1 VDRLSHYVAPYESHP
16 YAVNEQQWV
25 LTIRCKGNALAI
37 VPDLQFVVPWEIQV
51 GYYKELI
58 LRKSGN
64 ALGKAALGSD
74 GVTIPGGFQEKGRCG
89 MKWHD
94 LDELIVELGDLIHLF
109 QL

>member
-1 VDRLSHYVAPYESHP
+1 
-16 YAVNEQQWV
+16 
-25 LTIRCKGNALAI
+25 
-37 VPDLQFVVPWEIQV
+37 VPWEIQV

-89 MKWHD
+89 MK
-94 LDELIVELGDLIHLF
+94 
-109 QL
+109 